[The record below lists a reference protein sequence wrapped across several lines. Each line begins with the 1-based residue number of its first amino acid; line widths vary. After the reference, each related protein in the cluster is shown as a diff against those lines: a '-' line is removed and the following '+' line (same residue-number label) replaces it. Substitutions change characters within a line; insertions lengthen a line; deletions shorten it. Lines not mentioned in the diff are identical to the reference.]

1 MKQLFYLNLAMIIS
15 FFGSGIHAQVTTYD
29 YTGTTDTYIVPVG
42 VFEIRIE
49 CYGAEGVAGL
59 GAAGGDGGLGGYA
72 VGDLSVT
79 PGETYTIYVGG
90 QDGFN
95 GGVTGGDIGAGNGGG
110 ASDVR
115 FGGVTLADRI
125 IVAGGGGGGGS
136 TGCVADWEGGNGGA
150 GGGAAGG
157 DGADSPN
164 GGGGFGGISGTGGA
178 EGIGCGGYLGSPGLD
193 DGTGGDGQGCC
204 CATTPGG
211 GGGGGGFIVGGGG
224 GGGSAGTTGCSG
236 NDKGGGGGGAGG
248 TSYTGA
254 LIAASTTDGIRSGD
268 GQIIITEL
276 CDPLTVTISDS
287 EICLGESF
295 TLDAEGAGA
304 ITWDGGVIN
313 GEPFT
318 PETAG
323 DFTYTATSDDDG
335 DCGSIVEII
344 VNELPDVTVSAD
356 ETEICFGDEITFTA
370 GGADSYNWDPVDIED
385 GVAYMPTESGDLTY
399 TVTGIDAT
407 TTCENE
413 ATIDIT
419 VNALPEVVANASPEV
434 LCDGEELTLT
444 GSGATIYTWDM
455 GVDDGVAFTPSVG
468 TETYTVTGTDDN
480 GCVNTASV
488 EVTVYEGVDVTFT
501 TTDEMMGGDGTID
514 IDVTGGTPP
523 YIFDWDND
531 GTGDF
536 DDTEDLTDVAGGTY
550 TVVVMDE
557 NGCEATVEIDVNT
570 QLSIGEDGNLGVKVF
585 PNPTSGQVS
594 ITGKGNFTYTV
605 KSVKGDVLISN
616 TAINAALVDLEDMED
631 GVYFITI
638 NWNNETK
645 TVKLVK
651 Q

>member
-488 EVTVYEGVDVTFT
+488 EVTVYEGVDVTFS

>member
-95 GGVTGGDIGAGNGGG
+95 GGVIGGDIGAGNGGG

-164 GGGGFGGISGTGGA
+164 GGGGFGGTSGTGGA

-276 CDPLTVTISDS
+276 CDPLTVTVSDS

-344 VNELPDVTVSAD
+344 VNELPDVTISAD

-488 EVTVYEGVDVTFT
+488 EVTVYEGIDVTFT

-557 NGCEATVEIDVNT
+557 NGCEAMVEIDVNT

>member
-164 GGGGFGGISGTGGA
+164 GGGGFGGTSGTGGA

-276 CDPLTVTISDS
+276 CDPLTVTVSDS

-488 EVTVYEGVDVTFT
+488 EVTVYEGIDVTFT

-557 NGCEATVEIDVNT
+557 NGCEAMVEIDVNT

>member
-164 GGGGFGGISGTGGA
+164 GGGGFGGTSGTGGA

-276 CDPLTVTISDS
+276 CDPLTVTVSDS

-370 GGADSYNWDPVDIED
+370 SGADSYNWDPVDIED

-488 EVTVYEGVDVTFT
+488 EVTVYEGVDITFT

>member
-164 GGGGFGGISGTGGA
+164 GGGGFGGTSGTGGA

-276 CDPLTVTISDS
+276 CDPLTVTVSDS

-344 VNELPDVTVSAD
+344 VNELPDVIVSAD

-488 EVTVYEGVDVTFT
+488 EVTVYEGIDVTFT
-501 TTDEMMGGDGTID
+501 TTDEMMGEDGTID

>member
-164 GGGGFGGISGTGGA
+164 GGGGFGGTSGTGGA

-276 CDPLTVTISDS
+276 CDPLTVTVSDS

-488 EVTVYEGVDVTFT
+488 EVTVYEGIDVTFT

>member
-95 GGVTGGDIGAGNGGG
+95 GGVIGGDIGAGNGGG

-164 GGGGFGGISGTGGA
+164 GGGGFGGTSGTGGA

-276 CDPLTVTISDS
+276 CDPLTVTVSDS

-344 VNELPDVTVSAD
+344 VNELPDVTISAD

-413 ATIDIT
+413 ATIDLT

-488 EVTVYEGVDVTFT
+488 EVTVYEGIDVTFT

-557 NGCEATVEIDVNT
+557 NGCEAMVEIDVNT

>member
-164 GGGGFGGISGTGGA
+164 GGGGFGGTSGTGGA

-276 CDPLTVTISDS
+276 CDPLTVTVSDS

-323 DFTYTATSDDDG
+323 DFTYAATSDDDG

-413 ATIDIT
+413 ATIDLT

-488 EVTVYEGVDVTFT
+488 EVTVYEGIDVTFT

-557 NGCEATVEIDVNT
+557 NGCEAMVEIDVNT

>member
-164 GGGGFGGISGTGGA
+164 GGGGFGGTSGTGGA

-276 CDPLTVTISDS
+276 CDPLTVTVSDS

-488 EVTVYEGVDVTFT
+488 EVTVYEGVDITFT

-557 NGCEATVEIDVNT
+557 NGCEAMVEIDVNT

>member
-164 GGGGFGGISGTGGA
+164 GGGGFGGTSGTGGA

-276 CDPLTVTISDS
+276 CDPLTVTVSDS

-344 VNELPDVTVSAD
+344 VNELPDVTISAD

-413 ATIDIT
+413 ATIDLT

-488 EVTVYEGVDVTFT
+488 EVTVYEGIDVTFT

-557 NGCEATVEIDVNT
+557 NGCEAMVEIDVNT

>member
-164 GGGGFGGISGTGGA
+164 GGGGFGGTSGTGGA

-276 CDPLTVTISDS
+276 CDPLTVTVSDS

-344 VNELPDVTVSAD
+344 VNELPDVTISAD

-413 ATIDIT
+413 ATIDLT

-488 EVTVYEGVDVTFT
+488 EVTVYEGIDVTFT